1 MASEKE
7 IKNKSVIM
15 YSNDGAKLSPIVHAN
30 SIKVSDDA
38 RPLGEILDDNKESIE
53 QAQKK
58 INSNIIKINQLS
70 DLHDDLL
77 YYDDDGEEDKIT
89 NLAIIIKPDI
99 LSADVNNADLI
110 LKEIRNTIRRMDE
123 KSVAHIK
130 SEDPN
135 DYIKLNT
142 TQQEIENLR
151 AEMAAMHQS
160 IKLINN
166 VLNPE
171 NFATTRYGDAI
182 SKIVREV
189 EIEPIYEILKSIEE
203 RLLKMDERIR
213 EVERKEI
220 EIEKI
225 IGTTQA
231 SDLPGYEEG
240 EDISI
245 LKLLWALYSTSH
257 NFIDLDNETSETKN
271 EDESGE

>member
-123 KSVAHIK
+123 KSVTHVK
-130 SEDPN
+130 SDDPN
-135 DYIKLNT
+135 DCIKLNT

-151 AEMAAMHQS
+151 AEVTS
-160 IKLINN
+160 INRKI
-166 VLNPE
+166 LNLNDSLE
-171 NFATTRYGDAI
+171 NFITTDYANDI
-182 SKIVREV
+182 IKTVREV
-189 EIEPIYEILKSIEE
+189 ELVHIYDELEELRRDLTYVENRVTDIEDDIQ
-203 RLLKMDERIR
+203 RINNL
-213 EVERKEI
+213 
-220 EIEKI
+220 
-225 IGTTQA
+225 IGTTTVE
-231 SDLPGYEEG
+231 DLPGYEEG